1 MYTLEMFK
9 QDVNDLLERTRKSYF
24 AADTKRAYIFG
35 QNVPSKYDVQK
46 AFAMDLA
53 FILNLAK
60 LNMLD
65 IDNIIPPVMQKNV
78 IAAAEVVDNPLMTQV
93 SEAMSDN

>member
-9 QDVNDLLERTRKSYF
+9 KDVSDLLIRTRKAYF
-24 AADTKRAYIFG
+24 AAGAKRGYIF
-35 QNVPSKYDVQK
+35 QQSIPSKFDVQK

-65 IDNIIPPVMQKNV
+65 IDSIIPPAMQKQV
-78 IAAAEVVDNPLMTQV
+78 VAAAEEDDNPLMTQV
-93 SEAMSDN
+93 SEAMTS

>member
-9 QDVNDLLERTRKSYF
+9 RDVTELLERTRKSYF
-24 AADTKRAYIFG
+24 AADSKGTYIFG
-35 QNVPSKYDVQK
+35 QKVKSKYDVQK

-60 LNMLD
+60 LNLLD
-65 IDNIIPPVMQKNV
+65 IDDIIPPSMQKQV
-78 IAAAEVVDNPLMTQV
+78 VAAAEEDDNPLMTQV
-93 SEAMSDN
+93 SEAMNT